1 MDTIKK
7 LFPYSFG
14 AADIK
19 TMIIKIVVYLVAS
32 TVLGLIIG
40 LIPLIGGIASWLVG
54 IYCTVGWILV
64 VLDYL
69 KVIK

>member
-14 AADIK
+14 ASDIK
-19 TMIIKIVVYLVAS
+19 SLVIKILVYLVAS
-32 TVLGLIIG
+32 AVLGWVIG
-40 LIPLIGGIASWLVG
+40 LIPIVGGIVSWVLG
-54 IYCTVGWILV
+54 IYCTIGWILA

-69 KVIK
+69 KILK

>member
-19 TMIIKIVVYLVAS
+19 ALIIKILVYWVAS
-32 TVLGLIIG
+32 AVLGFVIG
-40 LIPLIGGIASWLVG
+40 LIPFIGGIVSWVVG
-54 IYCTVGWILV
+54 TYCTVGWIIAI
-64 VLDYL
+64 LDYL
-69 KVIK
+69 KVLK